1 MAPKTQKI
9 KEELIAQLHELNDRS
24 RMYNSQ
30 IWQVPF
36 AYFGL
41 TILVIST
48 IMNNASTYIFMFSLI
63 VEISL
68 GVAVIIHMVGLQD
81 GINRAVSNLKIVES
95 KMGLENTVKYS
106 KQTWWPFFVMVIIV
120 TSYFIFMSI
129 SLLTSIIGN

>member
-1 MAPKTQKI
+1 MAPKIKYS

-41 TILVIST
+41 TILVITT
-48 IMNNASTYIFMFSLI
+48 IMNNTNTYTFVFSLI
-63 VEISL
+63 FELSL
-68 GVAVIIHMVGLQD
+68 GVAVIIHMLGLQD
-81 GINRAVSNLKIVES
+81 GINRAVSNVKKVES

-106 KQTWWPFFVMVIIV
+106 KQTWWPLFIMVIII
-120 TSYFIFMSI
+120 TSYFIFI
-129 SLLTSIIGN
+129 SVSFITSFNN

>member
-41 TILVIST
+41 TIR
-48 IMNNASTYIFMFSLI
+48 NFHYY
-63 VEISL
+63 E
-68 GVAVIIHMVGLQD
+68 
-81 GINRAVSNLKIVES
+81 
-95 KMGLENTVKYS
+95 
-106 KQTWWPFFVMVIIV
+106 
-120 TSYFIFMSI
+120 
-129 SLLTSIIGN
+129 